1 MWFSFY
7 TWFIFW
13 ISINKI
19 KKKCSIK
26 IKWFRKFCLKIINN
40 LLFIS
45 DIHVQNFLYFCVY
58 YILFYMIFIYV
69 TFSETNFI
77 RSYLYWIQSS
87 YNKSNKDTETS
98 EFQHHILFLFQNLF
112 FFFICKFYYIL
123 FNLIQNILIIHGSS
137 LLKLKSIGKFH
148 SIIKQIIHEY
158 YSYFEK
164 F

>member
-1 MWFSFY
+1 M
-7 TWFIFW
+7 
-13 ISINKI
+13 
-19 KKKCSIK
+19 
-26 IKWFRKFCLKIINN
+26 NN

-45 DIHVQNFLYFCVY
+45 DIHVQNFLYFRVF

-77 RSYLYWIQSS
+77 RSYLYLIEYNLHINQTKIPKPQNPNTTSFSS
-87 YNKSNKDTETS
+87 FKIY
-98 EFQHHILFLFQNLF
+98 F

-123 FNLIQNILIIHGSS
+123 FNLIRNILIIHGSL